1 MSSMMEELSDQNWQP
16 GNKFSPLGYLKYWC
30 YKALYSAL
38 VGRSGAAAE
47 ALPIP
52 VRSETSSAPPRR
64 VSRR

>member
-1 MSSMMEELSDQNWQP
+1 MSSVMEELIDQNWQP
-16 GNKFSPLGYLKYWC
+16 GNKFSPLGCLKYWC

-52 VRSETSSAPPRR
+52 VRSEPSAPSSRL
-64 VSRR
+64 SRR

>member
-1 MSSMMEELSDQNWQP
+1 MSSRMHELIDQNWQP

-38 VGRSGAAAE
+38 VGKPRTPDQAV
-47 ALPIP
+47 PIP
-52 VRSETSSAPPRR
+52 VRSETPGGR